1 MGYNIDVTT
10 EQNMK
15 LTKTQ
20 NIVRDLVAAYDAGLL
35 TKEHAL
41 YEATCVYSE
50 MLKPASREDNQAL
63 LTAIT
68 QAAYIAL
75 LEAII
80 THYVNGQKVTVSY

>member
-1 MGYNIDVTT
+1 MN
-10 EQNMK
+10 

-20 NIVRDLVAAYDAGLL
+20 NIIRDLVAAYDTGLL
-35 TKEHAL
+35 TKEHAM

-50 MLKPASREDNQAL
+50 MLKVGQAG
-63 LTAIT
+63 IT

-80 THYVNGQKVTVSY
+80 THYVEGQILTYKIKSY

>member
-1 MGYNIDVTT
+1 MN
-10 EQNMK
+10 

-20 NIVRDLVAAYDAGLL
+20 NIVRDLVAAYDTGLL

-50 MLKPASREDNQAL
+50 MLKPASKEVNQDL

-80 THYVNGQKVTVSY
+80 THYVKGQNLTFKSY

>member
-1 MGYNIDVTT
+1 MN
-10 EQNMK
+10 

-20 NIVRDLVAAYDAGLL
+20 NIIRDLVAAYDTGLL
-35 TKEHAL
+35 TKEHAM

-50 MLKPASREDNQAL
+50 MLKVGQ
-63 LTAIT
+63 TGIT

-80 THYVNGQKVTVSY
+80 THYVEGQILTYKIKSY

>member
-1 MGYNIDVTT
+1 
-10 EQNMK
+10 MK

-20 NIVRDLVAAYDAGLL
+20 NIVRDLVAAYDTGLL

-50 MLKPASREDNQAL
+50 MLKPASKEVNQDL

>member
-1 MGYNIDVTT
+1 M
-10 EQNMK
+10 E
-15 LTKTQ
+15 LTKIQ
-20 NIVRDLVAAYDAGLL
+20 NIIRDLVAAYDTGLL

-50 MLKPASREDNQAL
+50 MLKPASKEANQDL

-80 THYVNGQKVTVSY
+80 THYVEGQILTYKIKSY

>member
-1 MGYNIDVTT
+1 MN
-10 EQNMK
+10 

-20 NIVRDLVAAYDAGLL
+20 NIIRDLVAAYDTGLL
-35 TKEHAL
+35 TKEHAM
-41 YEATCVYSE
+41 YEATCAYSE
-50 MLKPASREDNQAL
+50 ILKPTSKEENQDL

-80 THYVNGQKVTVSY
+80 THYVEGQILTYKIKSY